1 MTDVSNNVVVLE
13 CAQRVATITLNR
25 PEVANA
31 INAQIREQLPEA
43 VSLAERDKDVRV
55 ILLRGAGKGFSAGAD
70 IAEFQP
76 PASGLAARA
85 VRQGA
90 TWLDVLAQA
99 RKPTVAAI
107 HGYCLGGGLE
117 IALACDIRIAAD
129 NAVFGLPEVSL
140 AIIPGAGGTQRLSR
154 VVGLGNALRLTLT
167 GERISAVDAL
177 RIGLVSD
184 IVPASELGA
193 RAAGVAAGIA
203 RHAPQAVAYAKEAI
217 LSGSELLLAH
227 GLRLERDLSAVL
239 MSTADRLEAAAA
251 FRERR
256 EPDFRGE

>member
-85 VRQGA
+85 VRRGHIGSMCSPRPVSPPLPRSMA
-90 TWLDVLAQA
+90 TAVAAA
-99 RKPTVAAI
+99 RK
-107 HGYCLGGGLE
+107 
-117 IALACDIRIAAD
+117 IAELHIRIAAD

-140 AIIPGAGGTQRLSR
+140 AIIPGRRNQRLCRSWAW
-154 VVGLGNALRLTLT
+154 NARPPNPD
-167 GERISAVDAL
+167 R
-177 RIGLVSD
+177 
-184 IVPASELGA
+184 
-193 RAAGVAAGIA
+193 RAHPPPWT
-203 RHAPQAVAYAKEAI
+203 R
-217 LSGSELLLAH
+217 SG
-227 GLRLERDLSAVL
+227 
-239 MSTADRLEAAAA
+239 
-251 FRERR
+251 
-256 EPDFRGE
+256 